1 MKVLLITKL
10 PNHTLH
16 ENILSPLLASSYID
30 HIYVLRDFE
39 GTTVDDRVTYL
50 NPEKKSSSKIRHIK
64 KVVNGVDYCKKYDID
79 VIIGVLIY
87 PHGYIGQ
94 AISFFTKKPYI
105 HVTIAGHREY
115 WMHGKL
121 VEKLNIS
128 LFKRSRFITITGKQT
143 ETYLL
148 KKNVNPKQVVI
159 LPNLPNSIFLSVDNN
174 PETDRK
180 YDIISF
186 SRIDKN
192 KNVALLMRALV
203 KVKEVY
209 PQVRVFVGGN
219 GSEFDNVK
227 QLSIDLGLK
236 DNVYFAGFVSE
247 KPDIIKAYSDSRIFI
262 SCSRGEGFPVSLI
275 EAMACGCVPV
285 VSNVGDIVDVVD
297 ADNGRVFNDTENEA
311 ELTEILIELLTTK
324 GLLPKMSAK
333 AMNIKNTIS
342 VENNAKIWDS
352 MFKAISS
359 SK

>member
-10 PNHTLH
+10 LNHTLH
-16 ENILSPLLASSYID
+16 ENILSPLLASSHIA

-39 GTTVDDRVTYL
+39 GITTDDRVIYL
-50 NPEKKSSSKIRHIK
+50 NPEKKLTSKIRHIK
-64 KVVNGVDYCKKYDID
+64 KIINGVDYCKKYDID

-128 LFKRSRFITITGKQT
+128 LFKRSRFITVTGKQT
-143 ETYLL
+143 ESYLL
-148 KKNVNPKQVVI
+148 KKNVNPKQIVT

-174 PETDRK
+174 PENERK

-192 KNVALLMRALV
+192 KNVALLMKALV
-203 KVKEVY
+203 KVKKVY

-227 QLSIDLGLK
+227 QLSIELGLK

-247 KPDIIKAYSDSRIFI
+247 KHDIIKAYSDSSIFI
-262 SCSRGEGFPVSLI
+262 SCSKGEGFPVSLI

-297 ADNGRVFNDTENEA
+297 AENGCVFNDTENET
-311 ELTEILIELLTTK
+311 ELAEILIHLLTTK
-324 GLLPKMSAK
+324 GLLSKMSAK
-333 AMNIKNTIS
+333 AMNIKTTIS